1 MQALESHTAL
11 QGLASRGKDVLLVT
25 LPVAMTKGLAE
36 ATGGVDGLFWLMI
49 SERFLFIT
57 AERHGVERASSMPA
71 GAHHNG
77 C

>member
-1 MQALESHTAL
+1 
-11 QGLASRGKDVLLVT
+11 
-25 LPVAMTKGLAE
+25 MTKGLAE
-36 ATGGVDGLFWLMI
+36 ATGGVDGLFWLMV